1 MTEKFPTVSRYT
13 VPREKTTSSMWP
25 ANMFAKSRTARVNG
39 RMMKTW
45 SSSIGVTRI
54 SAPIGTPGGMAA
66 SLKYF
71 PAPCSRM
78 PTQL

>member
-1 MTEKFPTVSRYT
+1 M
-13 VPREKTTSSMWP
+13 PREKTTSSMWP

-39 RMMKTW
+39 RMTKTC

-54 SAPIGTPGGMAA
+54 SAAMGTPGGIAA
-66 SLKYF
+66 SLKYC

>member
-1 MTEKFPTVSRYT
+1 
-13 VPREKTTSSMWP
+13 MWP
-25 ANMFAKSRTARVNG
+25 ANMLAKSRTARVNG
-39 RMMKTW
+39 RMMNTW

-54 SAPIGTPGGMAA
+54 SAPMGTPGGMAA
-66 SLKYF
+66 SLKYL